1 MSETSKSALLERDA
15 EHLIHPV
22 HSGAATAA
30 GHVWVRGQGARL
42 FDADGRDY
50 VDALSG
56 LWNVFIGHGRTELAD
71 AAAAQMRQLAY
82 ASGYAGSSNAQAIAL
97 AETLAELAYPSINR
111 FFLTS
116 GGGESTDSSIKTARY
131 FWKVRGKP
139 EKTKVISRIWG
150 YHGVTLAA
158 MCATGMSV
166 YWPMFEPRMPGFRHI
181 SSPYPYFYDPP
192 PGKTRGE
199 AAADELETAILEE
212 GPDTVAM
219 FIAEPVQGA
228 GGVIVPTD
236 DYFPRI
242 REICDRYEVL
252 LVSDEVITG
261 FGRTGTMFGLNHWG
275 IEPDIMQFAKAITSG
290 HIPLGGIGLS
300 DRVAATLDEGDP
312 IWMHAY
318 TYSAHPVSCAVALEN
333 LRIIREEGLVEM
345 AGEKGAELIR
355 NLEAACGGHPNVG
368 EVRGKGLMA
377 AVEVVA
383 DRETRELFPASE
395 KVGPRLLKAIDE
407 RGVFSRLRGDVF
419 VCAPPVCSTSADLA
433 QIADAVAGA
442 LEEVLG

>member
-1 MSETSKSALLERDA
+1 MSQTSKAALLERDA
-15 EHLIHPV
+15 EHLIHPI

-30 GHVWVRGQGARL
+30 GHVWVRGEGARL

-56 LWNVFIGHGRTELAD
+56 LWNVFIGHGRPELAE

-82 ASGYAGSSNAQAIAL
+82 ASGYAGSSNPQAIAL
-97 AETLAELAYPSINR
+97 AETLADMAYPSINR

-242 REICDRYEVL
+242 REICDRYDVL

-261 FGRTGTMFGLNHWG
+261 FGRTGTTFGLNHWG

-345 AGEKGAELIR
+345 AAEKGAELIR
-355 NLEAACGGHPNVG
+355 NLEQACGGHPNVG

-383 DRETRELFPASE
+383 DRGTRELFPASE

-419 VCAPPVCSTSADLA
+419 VCAPPVASTSADLA

>member
-1 MSETSKSALLERDA
+1 MSQTSKTALLERDA
-15 EHLIHPV
+15 EHLIHPI

-30 GHVWVRGQGARL
+30 GHVWVRGEGARL

-56 LWNVFIGHGRTELAD
+56 LWNVFIGHGRPELAE

-82 ASGYAGSSNAQAIAL
+82 ASGYAGSSNPQAIAL
-97 AETLAELAYPSINR
+97 AETLADMAYPSINR

-166 YWPMFEPRMPGFRHI
+166 YWPMFEPRIPGFRHI

-219 FIAEPVQGA
+219 FIAAPVQGA
-228 GGVIVPTD
+228 GGLVVPTD

-242 REICDRYEVL
+242 REICDRYDVL

-261 FGRTGTMFGLNHWG
+261 FGRTGTTFGLNHWG

-300 DRVAATLDEGDP
+300 DRVAATLDEGDAV
-312 IWMHAY
+312 WMHAY

-345 AGEKGAELIR
+345 AAEKGAELIR
-355 NLEAACGGHPNVG
+355 NLEQACGGHPNVG

-383 DRETRELFPASE
+383 DRGTRELFPASE